1 MVSDRLA
8 FLADSRLR
16 VSLLVASGVVGAL
29 AFPRTDW
36 WLFAWVWL
44 APTLLCALERPPRGA
59 LADGWLAGTMLF
71 VVLLRWLDHTFAHY
85 SAIPWPLG
93 WLFVGALAA
102 YCGLYTGAVAAGIAW
117 LRPRIGAG
125 RALAMTPVLWVAGEW
140 IRGHLMGGF
149 PWGLLGYSQHTV
161 LPVVQIAELGGVY
174 AVSFLLVAV
183 NAALAAMVGLGGRRA
198 LLGSLVVGALALGSL
213 GFGVSM
219 LRDEER
225 RSERPGSV
233 AVAVIQPSI
242 EQAIKW
248 DPVRHAETIAIHEQ
262 LTREAARSHPALI
275 VWPETAAAI
284 FLRADPELL
293 ARLVGLSANLGV
305 PLLIGSVDRQEPG
318 GRFLNSAFLL
328 DGQGIRARYDKIHLV
343 PFGEYVPLAWL
354 IGFVRSWAEFISDF
368 AAGKAETVFPLAGAP
383 FGTVICYEVIF
394 PELFRDFVVGGA
406 RFMVNITNDAWFG
419 RTSGPWQHLGMLPLR
434 AVEHRVAIA
443 RAANTGVSAFV
454 EPSGRVS
461 GFRPLFERA
470 VLDHR
475 VTLRE
480 RTTLYTRLGD
490 WLVYACLAVGA
501 AVFAL
506 ALFRRSLGA
515 CSES

>member
-8 FLADSRLR
+8 VLAETRLR
-16 VSLLVASGVVGAL
+16 VSALVASGVLGAL

-44 APTLLCALERPPRGA
+44 APTLVCALTRPPRGA
-59 LADGWLAGTMLF
+59 LADGWLAGAMLF
-71 VVLLRWLDHTFAHY
+71 VILLRWLDHTFAHY

-93 WLFVGALAA
+93 WLPIAALAA
-102 YCGLYTGAVAAGIAW
+102 YCGLYTGAVAAAIAW

-125 RALAMTPVLWVAGEW
+125 RALAMTPFLWVAGEW
-140 IRGHLMGGF
+140 VRGHLMGGF
-149 PWGLLGYSQHTV
+149 PWGLLGYSQHSV
-161 LPVVQIAELGGVY
+161 LPVIQIAELGGVY
-174 AVSFLLVAV
+174 AVSFLLVSV
-183 NAALAAMVGLGGRRA
+183 NAALAAIVGLAWRRA
-198 LLGSLVVGALALGSL
+198 LPGSLVVGALVLVSL
-213 GFGVSM
+213 GFGVSV
-219 LRDEER
+219 LREADG
-225 RSERPGSV
+225 RSERSGSV
-233 AVAVIQPSI
+233 TVAVIQPSI

-248 DPVRHAETIAIHEQ
+248 DPVRHAETIAIHER
-262 LTREAARSHPALI
+262 LTRESARAHPALI

-293 ARLVGLSANLGV
+293 ARLTSLSADVGA
-305 PLLIGSVDRQEPG
+305 PLLIGSVDRQEPR

-328 DGQGIRARYDKIHLV
+328 DGQGIRAKYDKIHLV
-343 PFGEYVPLAWL
+343 PFGEYIPLAWL

-368 AAGKAETVFPLAGAP
+368 AAGKTETIFPLPGAP

-394 PELFRDFVVGGA
+394 PELFRSFVVGGA

-461 GFRPLFERA
+461 RFRPLFERA
-470 VLDHR
+470 ALDHR
-475 VTLRE
+475 VALRE
-480 RTTLYTRLGD
+480 RTTFYTRLGD

-506 ALFRRSLGA
+506 ALFRRRLGT
-515 CSES
+515 CSGS